1 MKNNY
6 KKNIFPYIVMDTL
19 NKRGILKN
27 ISMNNNNNGNIKQ
40 KIKIRNLSNIKLK
53 KLFINKNKG

>member
-27 ISMNNNNNGNIKQ
+27 ISMNNNNGNIKQ
-40 KIKIRNLSNIKLK
+40 KITIRNLSNIKSK